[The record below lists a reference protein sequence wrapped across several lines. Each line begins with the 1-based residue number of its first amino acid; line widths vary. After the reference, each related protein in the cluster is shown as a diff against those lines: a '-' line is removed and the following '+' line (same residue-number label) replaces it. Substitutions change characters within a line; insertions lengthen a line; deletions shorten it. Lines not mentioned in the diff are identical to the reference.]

1 VNNYMKSRKKTEYTP
16 KSKRKSEM
24 KPLKIIMM
32 PPLPMKRKKAKKTS
46 V

>member
-1 VNNYMKSRKKTEYTP
+1 MTKKDKGYTP

-24 KPLKIIMM
+24 RPLKIIMM
-32 PPLPMKRKKAKKTS
+32 PPLPMKKKKAKKTS